1 MEIINIGILAHVD
14 AGKTTITEH
23 LLYHGGVLR
32 TIGSVDDG
40 TSQTDFMEIERARG
54 ISVQSSCVYIN
65 TPEKQINI
73 IDTPGHIDFIAEVE
87 RALSILDA
95 AVLVISAVEGIQS
108 QTEILY
114 EALKATHTNVII
126 FINKIDRVGSNT
138 VNVIQQ
144 IKEKF
149 SEHILLCSFVSREG
163 EKNCSSEL
171 ISPFKETLQTT
182 EGNENDTDQ
191 EALVLAL
198 ADLDEEIMEAY
209 LSGGQIPKET
219 LRSKF
224 KKYINKGS
232 LLPILCGSGSFDA
245 GISDLYHFILNY
257 ISPSK
262 NRTDNKLS
270 GIVYKV
276 SHDKNMG
283 RIAHVRLFG
292 GTIRNRDTILLPGSE
307 NGSKI
312 TQIRRYFGSKYI
324 DVGEAG
330 QGDIVALC
338 GLSNAKISDI
348 IGEVNEK
355 TGYQITIPLL
365 KVSVIPESK
374 EELPKVMQAFEELS
388 AEDPQLDMEYIP
400 EDGEILIS
408 ITGTI
413 QLEILIAVVKERYN
427 LNISFT
433 KPTVIYKETPLKP
446 GRGSEY
452 YTMPKPCWAII
463 HLDIEPMPRGF
474 GYRFESRVP
483 NDKMFYR
490 YQNHVAI
497 TVPRALKQGMYN
509 WEVTDLKVTLADGEH
524 HNVHTHPM
532 DFFLA
537 TPLAVMDGLRNT
549 GTSLLEPM
557 QTLTMIA
564 PEEYLGKIIGDLIA
578 MRGQFDSPVISSGS
592 CHIKA
597 LVPVAASLDYSVRL
611 ASLTGGRGLLSTR
624 FSGYQECP
632 IELGSVAKRLGVN
645 PLDRDKWILNQRNAL
660 S

>member
-1 MEIINIGILAHVD
+1 MEIINIGIVAHVD

-32 TIGSVDDG
+32 TAGSVDDG

-73 IDTPGHIDFIAEVE
+73 IDTPGHIDFVAEVE
-87 RALSILDA
+87 RALSILDTA
-95 AVLVISAVEGIQS
+95 ILVISAVEGIQS
-108 QTEILY
+108 QTEILF
-114 EALKATHTNVII
+114 EALRATHTNVIL
-126 FINKIDRVGSNT
+126 FINKIDRTGSNIE
-138 VNVIQQ
+138 NVIKQ
-144 IKEKF
+144 IREKF
-149 SEHILLCSFVSREG
+149 TDSIILCSKIKNEG
-163 EKNCSSEL
+163 EKTCCSEL
-171 ISPFKETLQTT
+171 LSPLRSVKQTADSETSK
-182 EGNENDTDQ
+182 DI
-191 EALVLAL
+191 EALTLSL
-198 ADLDEEIMEAY
+198 ADIDEGIMEAY
-209 LSGGQIPKET
+209 LSGNTVTAET
-219 LRSKF
+219 LTLKLND
-224 KKYINKGS
+224 YINKGVV
-232 LLPILCGSGSFDA
+232 LPILCGSGSFDV
-245 GISDLYHFILNY
+245 GIQDLYQFLIKY

-262 NRTDNKLS
+262 NRSDNTLS

-276 SHDKNMG
+276 SHDKSMG

-292 GTIRNRDTILLPGSE
+292 GTIRNRDTIQFPGRDSV
-307 NGSKI
+307 NKI

-330 QGDIVALC
+330 KGDIVALC
-338 GLSNAKISDI
+338 GLSNARISDI
-348 IGEVNEK
+348 IGEVTEK
-355 TGYQITIPLL
+355 SEYQITVPLL

-374 EELPKVMQAFEELS
+374 EALPKVMQAFEELS

-400 EDGEILIS
+400 EDCEILIS

-433 KPTVIYKETPLKP
+433 KPSVIYKESPLKA

-463 HLDIEPMPRGF
+463 HLEIEPMPRGC
-474 GYRFESRVP
+474 GYSFESKVP

-490 YQNHVAI
+490 YQNHVA
-497 TVPRALKQGMYN
+497 TAVPRALKQGIYN

-524 HNVHTHPM
+524 HIVHTHPM

-537 TPLAVMDGLRNT
+537 APLAVMDALRNT

-557 QTLTMIA
+557 QTLTIIA
-564 PEEYLGKIIGDLIA
+564 SEEYAGKIIGDLIT

-597 LVPVAASLDYSVRL
+597 LVPVAASLDYSIRL
-611 ASLTGGRGLLSTR
+611 ASLTGGRGILSTR
-624 FSGYQECP
+624 FYGYRECP
-632 IELGSVAKRLGVN
+632 LELGSIAKRRGVN

>member
-1 MEIINIGILAHVD
+1 MEIINIGIVAHVD

-95 AVLVISAVEGIQS
+95 AILVISAVEGIQS

-126 FINKIDRVGSNT
+126 FINKIDRVGSNSEE
-138 VNVIQQ
+138 VIQQ
-144 IKEKF
+144 IKQKF
-149 SEHILLCSFVSREG
+149 TGHTLSCSAIHREG
-163 EKNCSSEL
+163 EKTCSSDL
-171 ISPFKETLQTT
+171 ISPFLTKEQNST
-182 EGNENDTDQ
+182 ENMNPDW
-191 EALVLAL
+191 EALTLSI
-198 ADLDEEIMEAY
+198 ADIDEEIMDAY
-209 LSGGQIPKET
+209 LSGEPILQEILLDK
-219 LRSKF
+219 LKS
-224 KKYINKGS
+224 YINNGS
-232 LLPILCGSGSFDA
+232 ILPILCGSGSFDV
-245 GISDLYHFILNY
+245 GIKDLYHFILKY

-262 NRTDNKLS
+262 NRSDNKLS

-276 SHDKNMG
+276 SHDKTMG

-292 GTIRNRDTILLPGSE
+292 GTLHNRDTIILPGSE
-307 NGSKI
+307 NSNKI
-312 TQIRRYFGSKYI
+312 TQIRRYFGSKFV
-324 DVGEAG
+324 DVGEAN

-338 GLSNAKISDI
+338 GLNNAKISDI
-348 IGEVNEK
+348 FGEVQEQN
-355 TGYQITIPLL
+355 GYQITVPLL

-388 AEDPQLDMEYIP
+388 AEDPALDMEYIP
-400 EDGEILIS
+400 EDGEILIR

-413 QLEILIAVVKERYN
+413 QLEILTAVVKQRYN
-427 LNISFT
+427 LSISFT
-433 KPTVIYKETPLKP
+433 KPSVIYKETPSKP
-446 GRGSEY
+446 GHGSEY

-463 HLDIEPMPRGF
+463 HLDIEPLPRGS
-474 GYRFESRVP
+474 GLEYHSIVP
-483 NDKMFYR
+483 NDKMYYR

-497 TVPRALKQGMYN
+497 TVPKALKQGMFN
-509 WEVTDLKVTLADGEH
+509 WEVTDLKVTLTDGEH
-524 HNVHTHPM
+524 HIVHTHPM

-537 TPLAVMDGLRNT
+537 TPLAVMAALHNT
-549 GTSLLEPM
+549 GTNLLEPM
-557 QTLTMIA
+557 QTLTIIA
-564 PEEYLGKIIGDLIA
+564 SEEYVGKIIGDLIA
-578 MRGQFDSPVISSGS
+578 MRGQFDSPVISSGQFQ
-592 CHIKA
+592 IKA
-597 LVPVAASLDYSVRL
+597 LVPVSESLDYSVRL

-624 FSGYQECP
+624 FYGYQECLVEQGT
-632 IELGSVAKRLGVN
+632 IAKRRGVN